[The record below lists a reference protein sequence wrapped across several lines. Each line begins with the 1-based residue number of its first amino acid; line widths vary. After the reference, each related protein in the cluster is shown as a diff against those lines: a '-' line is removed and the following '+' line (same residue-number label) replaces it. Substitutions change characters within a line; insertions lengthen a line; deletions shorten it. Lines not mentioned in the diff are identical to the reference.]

1 MVLQIIRWIIGG
13 TDHRNLE
20 FFDDP
25 LGGEI
30 LKALVGLFPNAR
42 SRSLVKK
49 LSDIEIP
56 LQLEMGPM
64 IERVAD
70 GGRNGLGVRE
80 EFVVIAGVTGDITFR
95 HAMRPHRS
103 PFVVIAVPPVV

>member
-1 MVLQIIRWIIGG
+1 MVLQIVRWIIGG
-13 TDHRNLE
+13 TDHGNLE
-20 FFDDP
+20 FFDDS
-25 LGGEI
+25 LGREI

-42 SRSLVKK
+42 SGSLVEK

-70 GGRNGLGVRE
+70 RSRNGLGVRE
-80 EFVVIAGVTGDITFR
+80 EFVVIAGVTSDIAFR
-95 HAMRPHRS
+95 NAMSPHRS
-103 PFVVIAVPPVV
+103 PFVVIAVSTVV